1 MGIPVTQLIDCYW
14 VLPGRF
20 LAGQYPVRAGM
31 QDAVARLDALLT
43 AGIDS
48 FISLAEADE
57 MGDYRPLLE
66 QRANIKG
73 TSVNCIT
80 FPIVDLGLP
89 EPGTMRL
96 ILDTI
101 DQTLAKGDRIY
112 LHCIGGIGRT
122 GMVVGCYL
130 VRHGRSGTEAVQQ
143 IHDYWRSEPARRYI
157 PMSPETPAQVQFV
170 LNWREHESTSN
181 E

>member
-1 MGIPVTQLIDCYW
+1 MGISITQLIDCYW

-20 LAGQYPVRAGM
+20 LAGQYPARVGM
-31 QDAVARLDALLT
+31 QDAVSRLDALLA

-57 MGDYRPLLE
+57 MSDYRPLLE
-66 QRANIKG
+66 QRASMQG
-73 TSVNCIT
+73 LSVNCVA

-89 EPGTMRL
+89 EAGAMRA
-96 ILDTI
+96 ILDSI
-101 DQTLAKGDRIY
+101 DQTLSNGHHIY
-112 LHCIGGIGRT
+112 LHCVGGIGRT

-130 VRHGRSGTEAVQQ
+130 VRHGRTGREAVQQ

-170 LNWREHESTSN
+170 LNWREP
-181 E
+181 